1 MQAGETSVASDG
13 YENALFPLDYV
24 YCTQYNGPDTF
35 SHCCGHPC
43 DWIGP
48 TAHYPY
54 YAPFSMTQIANIPSE
69 GTTRWCSD
77 RPVHT
82 PLGLRYVTVQFTHD
96 NTAPIG
102 VSHLNQG
109 DLVGHTGTAGGAL
122 GDHVHIDQS
131 DVQNDP
137 LVYYGITCSGAG
149 NACYALEH
157 SKQPYQIFYMTGN
170 ETIVQTLG
178 MTFQTVPATPGHNLS
193 WPVKILLMQYNKMR
207 KEKNKNAK
215 RFTGTL

>member
-1 MQAGETSVASDG
+1 MLAGETSVASDG

-24 YCTQYNGPDTF
+24 NCTQVSGPNSY

-48 TAHYPY
+48 NDIYPY
-54 YAPFSMTQIANIPSE
+54 YAPFSMTQIAYISSE

-102 VSHLNQG
+102 VAHLNQG
-109 DLVGHTGTAGGAL
+109 DLVGHTGTAGFVT

-137 LVYYGITCSGAG
+137 LVSYGIYCQGG
-149 NACYALEH
+149 NLCYALQN
-157 SKQPYQIFYMTGN
+157 SKYPYQIFYMTGN
-170 ETIVQTLG
+170 ETIVNTQG
-178 MTFQTVPATPGHNLS
+178 MTFQTVPATPANPIS
-193 WPVKILLMQYNKMR
+193 WPVKILLMKYNKMR
-207 KEKNKNAK
+207 KEKNKNGK

>member
-1 MQAGETSVASDG
+1 MLAGETSVAADG

-24 YCTQYNGPDTF
+24 YCTQTSGPGNP

-48 TAHYPY
+48 HDIYPY

-96 NTAPIG
+96 ETAPIG

-109 DLVGHTGTAGGAL
+109 DLVGHTGQAGDAM
-122 GDHVHIDQS
+122 GDHVHLDQS

-137 LVYYGITCSGAG
+137 LVSYGIYCQHG
-149 NACYALEH
+149 NLCYALQN
-157 SKQPYQIFYMTGN
+157 SKYPYQIFYMTGN

-178 MTFQTVPATPGHNLS
+178 MTFQTVPATPAQPIS
-193 WPVKILLMQYNKMR
+193 WPVKILLMAYNKKR
-207 KEKNKNAK
+207 KEKKQNGK
-215 RFTGTL
+215 RITGII

>member
-1 MQAGETSVASDG
+1 MLAGETSVASDG

-24 YCTQYNGPDTF
+24 NCTQVSGPNSY

-48 TAHYPY
+48 NDIYPY
-54 YAPFSMTQIANIPSE
+54 YAPFSMTQIAYISSE

-109 DLVGHTGTAGGAL
+109 DLVGHTGTAGFVT

-137 LVYYGITCSGAG
+137 LVSYGIYCQGG
-149 NACYALEH
+149 NLCYALQN

-170 ETIVQTLG
+170 ETIINTQG
-178 MTFQTVPATPGHNLS
+178 MTFQEVPATPGPYGSMTVRL
-193 WPVKILLMQYNKMR
+193 LLMQYYRKR
-207 KEKNKNAK
+207 KEKLRNVK
-215 RFTGTL
+215 RSSSII

>member
-1 MQAGETSVASDG
+1 MLAGETSVASDG

-24 YCTQYNGPDTF
+24 YCTQYNGPDTL

-48 TAHYPY
+48 TDRYPY
-54 YAPFSMTQIANIPSE
+54 YAPFSMTQIANIPAE

-96 NTAPIG
+96 DTAPIG

-109 DLVGHTGTAGGAL
+109 QLVGHTGTAGFAL

-137 LVYYGITCSGAG
+137 LVSYGIYCQSGTL
-149 NACYALEH
+149 CYALEH
-157 SKQPYQIFYMTGN
+157 SKQPYQIFYMTGH
-170 ETIVQTLG
+170 ETIVQTMG
-178 MTFQTVPATPGHNLS
+178 MTFQTVPATPGPYGSMTVRL
-193 WPVKILLMQYNKMR
+193 LLMQYYRKR
-207 KEKNKNAK
+207 KEKLKNVK
-215 RFTGTL
+215 RSSSII